1 MSFLQVP
8 VDVVVGA
15 VLTCPPEQ
23 VMLRVVPR
31 NYLHNVAFESRCV
44 HTIYWYG
51 VFSHDVT
58 AAILCPKTMKRR
70 PCWCYKPVLWK
81 LNSFLM

>member
-31 NYLHNVAFESRCV
+31 NYLHNVAFESGCV

-58 AAILCPKTMKRR
+58 AAML
-70 PCWCYKPVLWK
+70 VLQTSLVDVELFSYVNAFFCSNK
-81 LNSFLM
+81 FA